1 MKYIKTVFLFIFA
14 LTFASAARAQ
24 EPELVS
30 EIVARIN
37 NDIITRADYLEA
49 VRAFREE
56 LAQQMRQQGKSDTD
70 IDAEFEKQK
79 DKILDYMIED
89 LLLEQKARELGL
101 DVEAEVNQQ
110 WSEIV
115 KRNNFKS
122 ITDFEN
128 ALRQQGIDPETARTS
143 IRRSIQQQYVIQR
156 EVVQPIFMRLSD
168 KDRKDF
174 YDRHKV
180 AFTTKGEVTLSEIFL
195 PLEGHTAA
203 DVEQRARRLVAEL
216 RAGGLTF
223 VDAVKRNTPSSR
235 ATFEK
240 DGKMGTYKPGELK
253 EDVEAAISQLKVGDV
268 TEPIRLPDGYQIIR
282 VDERKPASL
291 RPFDDPEVQQLVN
304 RGVVSERVEEERKKF
319 IKKLRGDAFIEISKG
334 YDSAQAKADKE

>member
-49 VRAFREE
+49 VRAFRDE

-110 WSEIV
+110 WNEIV
-115 KRNNFKS
+115 KRNNFKT

-168 KDRKDF
+168 K
-174 YDRHKV
+174 
-180 AFTTKGEVTLSEIFL
+180 
-195 PLEGHTAA
+195 
-203 DVEQRARRLVAEL
+203 
-216 RAGGLTF
+216 
-223 VDAVKRNTPSSR
+223 
-235 ATFEK
+235 
-240 DGKMGTYKPGELK
+240 
-253 EDVEAAISQLKVGDV
+253 
-268 TEPIRLPDGYQIIR
+268 
-282 VDERKPASL
+282 
-291 RPFDDPEVQQLVN
+291 
-304 RGVVSERVEEERKKF
+304 
-319 IKKLRGDAFIEISKG
+319 
-334 YDSAQAKADKE
+334 